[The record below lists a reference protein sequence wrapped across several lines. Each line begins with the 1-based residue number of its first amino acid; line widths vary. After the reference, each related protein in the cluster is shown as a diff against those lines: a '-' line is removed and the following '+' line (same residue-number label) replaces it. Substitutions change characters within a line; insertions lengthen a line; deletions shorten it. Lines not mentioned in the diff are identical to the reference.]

1 MTGLTIGSIPVACF
15 PLLEFLDAR
24 RPSQRHGVAEK
35 EIPDELRLDNVVVW
49 CEAEGIIY
57 IEKLGPS
64 LKGPARSIYQL
75 TRHGIAMLAG
85 HRMGTIYHPAN
96 EAASETAKLVA
107 RLVGAKTK
115 PLQELAEADLGLL
128 DGLTEQAFAERFPKR
143 YKQWQEDPLSV
154 SLPEGEVVGEARAR
168 LFGALGRLL
177 KRSRGTEV
185 GVVLQS
191 LGLGFLRC
199 WLADRPPTELWTLVK
214 CRPRVER
221 YLLATETISQL
232 AEAAKVQYSHS

>member
-1 MTGLTIGSIPVACF
+1 M
-15 PLLEFLDAR
+15 
-24 RPSQRHGVAEK
+24 
-35 EIPDELRLDNVVVW
+35 
-49 CEAEGIIY
+49 
-57 IEKLGPS
+57 S
-64 LKGPARSIYQL
+64 LKQKTIVLNLIKCGETTWEVDGRLQGRSDLPLSPQG
-75 TRHGIAMLAG
+75 RSSVEQDVAMLAG

-96 EAASETAKLVA
+96 EAASETAELVA

-115 PLQELAEADLGLL
+115 PLAELAEADLGLL

-168 LFGALGRLL
+168 LFLALGRLL
-177 KRSRGTEV
+177 KRSRSNEV
-185 GVVLQS
+185 GVVLQP

-199 WLADRPPTELWTLVK
+199 WLADRPPTELWALVK

>member
-1 MTGLTIGSIPVACF
+1 MTLKQKTIVLSLIKCGETTWEVDGRLQGRSDLPLSPQGRSSVEQDVA
-15 PLLEFLDAR
+15 
-24 RPSQRHGVAEK
+24 V
-35 EIPDELRLDNVVVW
+35 
-49 CEAEGIIY
+49 
-57 IEKLGPS
+57 
-64 LKGPARSIYQL
+64 
-75 TRHGIAMLAG
+75 LAG
-85 HRMGTIYHPAN
+85 RRMGTIYHPAN
-96 EAASETAKLVA
+96 EAASETAELVA

-115 PLQELAEADLGLL
+115 PLAELAEADLGLL

-168 LFGALGRLL
+168 LFLALGRLL
-177 KRSRGTEV
+177 KRSRSNEV

-199 WLADRPPTELWTLVK
+199 WLADRPPTELWTLLK
-214 CRPRVER
+214 RRPRIER
-221 YLLATETISQL
+221 YLLAMETISQL

>member
-1 MTGLTIGSIPVACF
+1 MSVKQKTIVLSLIKCGETTWEADGRLQGRSDLPLSPQGRSSVEQDVA
-15 PLLEFLDAR
+15 L
-24 RPSQRHGVAEK
+24 
-35 EIPDELRLDNVVVW
+35 
-49 CEAEGIIY
+49 
-57 IEKLGPS
+57 
-64 LKGPARSIYQL
+64 
-75 TRHGIAMLAG
+75 LAG

-96 EAASETAKLVA
+96 EAASETAELVA

-115 PLQELAEADLGLL
+115 PLAELAEVDLGLL

-177 KRSRGTEV
+177 KRSRDTEV

>member
-1 MTGLTIGSIPVACF
+1 MALKQKTIVLSLIKCGETTWEVDGRLQGRSDL
-15 PLLEFLDAR
+15 PLS
-24 RPSQRHGVAEK
+24 PQG
-35 EIPDELRLDNVVVW
+35 
-49 CEAEGIIY
+49 
-57 IEKLGPS
+57 
-64 LKGPARSIYQL
+64 RSSVEQDV
-75 TRHGIAMLAG
+75 AMLAG
-85 HRMGTIYHPAN
+85 LRMGTIYHPAN
-96 EAASETAKLVA
+96 EAASETAELVA

-115 PLQELAEADLGLL
+115 PLAELAEADLGLL

-168 LFGALGRLL
+168 LFLALGRLL
-177 KRSRGTEV
+177 KRSRNNEV

-199 WLADRPPTELWTLVK
+199 WLAARPPTELWTLLK
-214 CRPRVER
+214 CRPRIER
-221 YLLATETISQL
+221 YLMAMETISQL

>member
-1 MTGLTIGSIPVACF
+1 M
-15 PLLEFLDAR
+15 
-24 RPSQRHGVAEK
+24 
-35 EIPDELRLDNVVVW
+35 
-49 CEAEGIIY
+49 
-57 IEKLGPS
+57 S
-64 LKGPARSIYQL
+64 LKQKTIVLSLIKCGETTWEVDGRLQGRSDLPLSPQG
-75 TRHGIAMLAG
+75 RSSVEQDVAMLAG

-115 PLQELAEADLGLL
+115 PLAELAEADLGLL
-128 DGLTEQAFAERFPKR
+128 DGLTEQAFADRFPKR

-168 LFGALGRLL
+168 LFLALGRLL
-177 KRSRGTEV
+177 KRSRGDEV

-199 WLADRPPTELWTLVK
+199 WLADRPPTELWTLLK
-214 CRPRVER
+214 CRPRIER
-221 YLLATETISQL
+221 YLLAMETISRL
-232 AEAAKVQYSHS
+232 AEAARVQYSHS

>member
-1 MTGLTIGSIPVACF
+1 MALKQKTIVLSLIKCGETTWEVDGRLQGRSDLPLSPQGRSSVEQDVA
-15 PLLEFLDAR
+15 
-24 RPSQRHGVAEK
+24 
-35 EIPDELRLDNVVVW
+35 
-49 CEAEGIIY
+49 
-57 IEKLGPS
+57 
-64 LKGPARSIYQL
+64 
-75 TRHGIAMLAG
+75 TLAG
-85 HRMGTIYHPAN
+85 LRMGTIYHPAN
-96 EAASETAKLVA
+96 EAASETAELVA

-115 PLQELAEADLGLL
+115 PLAELAEADLGLL

-168 LFGALGRLL
+168 LFLALGRLL
-177 KRSRGTEV
+177 KRSRNNEV

-199 WLADRPPTELWTLVK
+199 WLAARPPTELWTLLK
-214 CRPRVER
+214 CRPRIER
-221 YLLATETISQL
+221 YLMAMETISQL

>member
-1 MTGLTIGSIPVACF
+1 MSVKQKTIVLSLIKCGETTWEADGRLQGRSDL
-15 PLLEFLDAR
+15 PLS
-24 RPSQRHGVAEK
+24 PQG
-35 EIPDELRLDNVVVW
+35 
-49 CEAEGIIY
+49 
-57 IEKLGPS
+57 
-64 LKGPARSIYQL
+64 RSSVEQDV
-75 TRHGIAMLAG
+75 AMLAG

-115 PLQELAEADLGLL
+115 PLAELAEADLGLL

-199 WLADRPPTELWTLVK
+199 WLADRPPTELWTLLK